1 MILGQHKC
9 MARLASDLFNE
20 GTRKINTNKNIVSYI
35 GDKTHYNLNTKSRIQ
50 QKKKESSK

>member
-9 MARLASDLFNE
+9 MAGLASDLFNE